1 MLKKWI
7 GRFAALRFASS
18 REHLARI
25 VGMRFAIRF
34 EPRTVSR
41 DTELP

>member
-1 MLKKWI
+1 MSKKWI
-7 GRFAALRFASS
+7 GRRRLAIRLEQ

-34 EPRTVSR
+34 ELRTVSR